1 MALER
6 EEEVLRMLGLEEVLE
21 IRMDLKSQ
29 SWLANDKDSV
39 TAGMND
45 SDNAGR
51 RVEERKDTGKSS
63 VRI

>member
-45 SDNAGR
+45 SDNARR